1 MIDVGV
7 KKMKWKWTK
16 RFGDSLVYIKK
27 QNKQCKRQPCQI

>member
-16 RFGDSLVYIKK
+16 SFGDSLVYKK